1 MQQEINIPSVKE
13 IMGKNYPQKKF
24 KAGAVEANIW
34 LNEGTKEG
42 SPVQFQT
49 ISLHRSYKDKTGEWK
64 TTHSLRTSDL
74 PKAILVLN
82 KAYEHVALKDDAI
95 AEESF

>member
-1 MQQEINIPSVKE
+1 MKEAPTVQE

-24 KAGAVEANIW
+24 KAGAIEATIW
-34 LNEGTKEG
+34 LNEGTRDG

-49 ISLHRSYKDKTGEWK
+49 ISLRRSYKDKNNEWK
-64 TTHSLRTSDL
+64 DTHSLRTSDL

-82 KAYEHVALKDDAI
+82 KAYEYVALRDDAI
-95 AEESF
+95 AEESA